1 MDRISKIRKQYK
13 AKKHSGTRKTSS
25 IRYIVIHD
33 AEVADPKNGAEA
45 VGNYFASPAAK
56 GSTQY
61 GIDNDFTQ
69 QYLSDAYVCWGAPPL
84 NTTGTHVELMGKAS
98 FSRKHWL
105 KYYGPMLKRG
115 GWWVAR
121 QSRKFNVPLDVLT
134 VAELD
139 KRGTHPTK
147 GKGGVVTHATVSKA
161 FGMTTHTDPGDSF
174 PMDVLMAWANMYR
187 STTRKPVIH
196 RYSVGTWVTKL
207 QKILKKKGYPVSTDG
222 VFGEKTE
229 LFVKAFQKTR
239 GLKATGVVGPVTW
252 KALAR

>member
-33 AEVADPKNGAEA
+33 AEVADSKKGAEA
-45 VGNYFASPAAK
+45 VGSYFQSAAAK

-61 GIDNDFTQ
+61 GIDNDSTQ

-84 NTTGTHVELMGKAS
+84 NTTGTHVELMGRAS
-98 FSRKHWL
+98 YNRSQWL
-105 KYYGPMLKRG
+105 KNYAPMLKRG

-121 QSRKFNVPLDVLT
+121 QSRKYNVPLNVLT
-134 VAELD
+134 ASELK
-139 KRGTHPTK
+139 KRGTNPTK
-147 GKGGVVTHATVSKA
+147 GHGGVVTHATISKA
-161 FGMTTHTDPGDSF
+161 FGMSTHTDPGDGF

-187 STTRKPVIH
+187 STTRKTILH
-196 RYSVGTWVTKL
+196 RYSVGPAVVKL
-207 QKILKKKGYPVSTDG
+207 QKLLKKKGYPVSTDG

-229 LFVKAFQKTR
+229 LFVKAFQKTH
-239 GLKATGVVGPVTW
+239 GLKGTGVVGLATW
-252 KALAR
+252 KALYR